1 MRRTSLAGIGL
12 AMLLAWAG
20 PAAAAEKP
28 KRPGSPAKAAPAM
41 PAASAAASAPAPS
54 GAASAPALEE
64 DRQRYLN
71 QFFKTYIAP
80 RFTVEPDSR
89 FDDEMRAAAEAMQAE
104 HLPRVK
110 ALLEAWLL
118 EELKQPQ
125 PNRAFARMQARLANE
140 LAIWGRDTTGPA
152 QDAAL
157 AQALQRSGV
166 CRPVGSKLGDLVV
179 RLALLRDLPPD
190 VRREALQAER
200 QLLARWGQ
208 PRQVD
213 ETPPLDAEEQLL
225 RVRAL
230 GLPPKKPVP
239 PVLAHVYLGDVDDT
253 RRDPLLAGVD
263 ARCAMHQWAGA
274 NVAQFRAALAAQA
287 PDLFWQSR
295 VDAVAPTADDNPF
308 PRMPNYFSATGLV
321 TVQADVNAQGR
332 LVRLSVV
339 KRELQVPGL
348 RDVRPFAFEGMFDLA
363 TLAKA
368 RSMDW
373 AAAAPKEGVKTV
385 QREFVWGLK

>member
-1 MRRTSLAGIGL
+1 MRCTSLAGIGL

-20 PAAAAEKP
+20 PSAAAEKP
-28 KRPGSPAKAAPAM
+28 KRPGNPAKPALVM
-41 PAASAAASAPAPS
+41 PAASASAPAPS
-54 GAASAPALEE
+54 AAAAPALDE
-64 DRQRYLN
+64 DFQRYLN

-80 RFTVEPDSR
+80 RFTVRPDDR
-89 FDDEMRAAAEAMQAE
+89 LDDEMRAAAEAMQAE

-125 PNRAFARMQARLANE
+125 PKLAFRRMQARVANE

-179 RLALLRDLPPD
+179 RLALLRDLPAD
-190 VRREALQAER
+190 ARREALQAER

-239 PVLAHVYLGDVDDT
+239 PVLAHAYLGDVDDT

-263 ARCAMHQWAGA
+263 VRCAMHQWAGGS
-274 NVAQFRAALAAQA
+274 VAQFRAAMALQA
-287 PDLFWQSR
+287 PDLFWRSR
-295 VDAVAPTADDNPF
+295 VEAVEPSADDDPF
-308 PRMPNYFSATGLV
+308 PRMLGYFGATGLV
-321 TVQADVNAQGR
+321 TVSADVNAQGR
-332 LVRLSVV
+332 PVRLWIA
-339 KRELQVPGL
+339 KRELKVPGL

-363 TLAKA
+363 SLTMA

>member
-1 MRRTSLAGIGL
+1 LAGIGL

-28 KRPGSPAKAAPAM
+28 KRPGNPAKPVPVTPA
-41 PAASAAASAPAPS
+41 AAASAPAPS
-54 GAASAPALEE
+54 AAASAPVLDE
-64 DRQRYLN
+64 DLQRRLN

-80 RFTVEPDSR
+80 RFTVRPDDR
-89 FDDEMRAAAEAMQAE
+89 LDDEMRAAAEAMQAE

-110 ALLEAWLL
+110 SLLEAWLV

-125 PNRAFARMQARLANE
+125 PNRAFQRMQARVANE
-140 LAIWGRDTTGPA
+140 LALWGRDTTGPA

-166 CRPVGSKLGDLVV
+166 CRPVGSKFVDLVM
-179 RLALLRDLPPD
+179 RLTWLRDLPPD
-190 VRREALQAER
+190 VRRGALQAER

-213 ETPPLDAEEQLL
+213 ETPPLDAEEKLL

-230 GLPPKKPVP
+230 GQPPKKPVP
-239 PVLAHVYLGDVDDT
+239 PVLAQLYLGDVDDT
-253 RRDPLLAGVD
+253 RQNPLLAAAEV
-263 ARCAMHQWAGA
+263 RCAMHQWAGA
-274 NVAQFRAALAAQA
+274 SVAQFRAAMALQA
-287 PDLFWQSR
+287 PDLFWRSR
-295 VDAVAPTADDNPF
+295 VEAVEPSADDDPF
-308 PRMPNYFSATGLV
+308 PRMLNYFSATGLV
-321 TVQADVNAQGR
+321 TVQAEVNAQGR
-332 LVRLSVV
+332 LVRLWVA

-363 TLAKA
+363 TLTMA

-373 AAAAPKEGVKTV
+373 AGAAPKEGVKTV
-385 QREFVWGLK
+385 QRQFEWGLK

>member
-28 KRPGSPAKAAPAM
+28 KRPGGPAKPAPVM
-41 PAASAAASAPAPS
+41 PAASASAPIPS
-54 GAASAPALEE
+54 EAASAPALDE
-64 DRQRYLN
+64 DFQRYLN

-80 RFTVEPDSR
+80 RFTVEPDDR

-125 PNRAFARMQARLANE
+125 PKRAFMRMQARVANE

-152 QDAAL
+152 YDAAL

-166 CRPVGSKLGDLVV
+166 CRPVGSKLGDLVA
-179 RLALLRDLPPD
+179 RLALLRDLPAD

-213 ETPPLDAEEQLL
+213 ETPALDAEEQVL

-230 GLPPKKPVP
+230 GLPPKKPMP
-239 PVLAHVYLGDVDDT
+239 PVLAHAYLGDVDDT

-263 ARCAMHQWAGA
+263 LRCAMHQWAGA
-274 NVAQFRAALAAQA
+274 SVAQFRAAMASQA

-295 VDAVAPTADDNPF
+295 VDAVAPTAEDNPF
-308 PRMPNYFSATGLV
+308 PRMLNYFSARGLV

-332 LVRLSVV
+332 PVRLWVV

-373 AAAAPKEGVKTV
+373 SAAAPKEGVKTV
-385 QREFVWGLK
+385 QREFEWRFK